1 MADVPP
7 PPSKK
12 QRRKQEKARWLAERK
27 AAQLAE
33 GGAPSKRKRRN
44 QRQSRASASGPPSA
58 AVHYQVCVSTT
69 CDNRLAGGSCVVRS
83 VDPYVHRFALFVK
96 GRWAGRTLREL
107 FASEFP
113 TLSTAYCARA
123 AQLGLIRVNG
133 ASAELDTVIKGGD
146 FFEHLKHRHEPSVHL
161 PVADAATNLSTVT
174 ALSTKWIH
182 LETDELLVVDKPSG
196 IPVHPTGSFQL
207 NSLTLMLQHDRCE
220 AAEHAEVEM
229 LEVFPVH
236 RLDRLTSGLL
246 ILAKSAD
253 KARSLTAELTATSS
267 AEGAGTR
274 SVEKYYVARVKGEF
288 PDDEAGFA
296 DVMGL
301 SSGLVKI
308 ESAGDGYWRVDAP
321 IGLMSPRKGHVRCVI
336 DADDSKPC
344 VTLMRR
350 RGELVGGESIVEC
363 RLVTGRTHQI
373 RVHLQHLG
381 FPIVNDPMY
390 GPVGD
395 GQSTESP
402 PKQAPNKGSVDDKA
416 TAGKDRGVDDE
427 HRCIS
432 VCDVCISE
440 SEGELAIEEEDT
452 VLWLHSYRYESPNWS
467 FEVPLPHWAILRDSE
482 RAKSIVREVVCS
494 Y

>member
-1 MADVPP
+1 MADVPPP

-27 AAQLAE
+27 AVQLAQ
-33 GGAPSKRKRRN
+33 GIASSKRKRRN

-58 AVHYQVCVSTT
+58 AVRYQVCASTT
-69 CDNRLAGGSCVVRS
+69 CDNRLAGSDCVVRCIE
-83 VDPYVHRFALFVK
+83 PYAHRFALFVK
-96 GRWAGRTLREL
+96 GRWADRTLREL

-113 TLSTAYCARA
+113 TLSTTYCARA

-133 ASAELDTVIKGGD
+133 VAADLDTVIKGGD

-161 PVADAATNLSTVT
+161 PVADATNLSTVT

-196 IPVHPTGSFQL
+196 IPVHPTGTFQL
-207 NSLTLMLQHDRCE
+207 NSLTHMLQHDHRE
-220 AAEHAEVEM
+220 AAVETETDTL
-229 LEVFPVH
+229 LELFPVH

-246 ILAKSAD
+246 ILAKSVD
-253 KARSLTAELTATSS
+253 NARSLTAELTATSS
-267 AEGAGTR
+267 VEGAGTR

-288 PDDEAGFA
+288 PDDEAGF
-296 DVMGL
+296 VGVVGL
-301 SSGLVKI
+301 NSGLVKV
-308 ESAGDGYWRVDAP
+308 ESAGEGYWRVDAP
-321 IGLMSPRKGHVRCVI
+321 IGLMSPRQGHVRCVI
-336 DADDSKPC
+336 DAADSKSC

-350 RGELVGGESIVEC
+350 RGRAVCGESIVEC

-373 RVHLQHLG
+373 RVHLKHLG

-390 GPVGD
+390 GPVSD
-395 GQSTESP
+395 GQFPEEPQIPTNKSTERSEGA
-402 PKQAPNKGSVDDKA
+402 KSNADENNGIDD
-416 TAGKDRGVDDE
+416 D

-440 SEGELAIEEEDT
+440 NEGTSAIEEEDT
-452 VLWLHSYRYESPNWS
+452 VLWLHSYRYKSPNWS
-467 FEVPLPHWAILRDSE
+467 FEVPLPHWAILRQATQDS
-482 RAKSIVREVVCS
+482 
-494 Y
+494 